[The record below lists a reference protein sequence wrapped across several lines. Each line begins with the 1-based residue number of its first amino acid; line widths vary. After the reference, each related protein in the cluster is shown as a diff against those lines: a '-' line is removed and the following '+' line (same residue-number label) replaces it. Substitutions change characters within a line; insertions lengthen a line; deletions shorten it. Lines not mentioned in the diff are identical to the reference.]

1 MINLRDTMIIAQ
13 PAAIIRIREMG
24 MIVLTAGVSPG

>member
-1 MINLRDTMIIAQ
+1 MTNMRDTMIMARSN
-13 PAAIIRIREMG
+13 AIIRLREMG